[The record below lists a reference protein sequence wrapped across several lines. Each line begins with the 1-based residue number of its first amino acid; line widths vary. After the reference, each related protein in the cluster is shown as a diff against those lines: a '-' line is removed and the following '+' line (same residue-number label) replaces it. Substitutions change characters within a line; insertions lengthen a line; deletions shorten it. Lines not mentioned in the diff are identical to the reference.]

1 MSARSSISLYGQ
13 ADVYAA
19 GTQQSLG
26 KRCRRSRRLLHA
38 TRIDA

>member
-1 MSARSSISLYGQ
+1 MSARSSISLYGL
-13 ADVYAA
+13 ADVYA